1 MRIHCLAATI
11 AMAALALSGCGGDD
25 SPPPAAGAGAGGTGT
40 GGAATGGAATGGAA
54 AGGAAAGGAAAGGG
68 GKPFELDGSWIYL
81 GPSDVPHD
89 LVIGD
94 SSMNYKAVAGDWS
107 SDWTINAYDNELH
120 HFQTVFKSGS
130 GTYLPM
136 GNSMSGAYELAGA
149 LLTIQLAQDLTAYP
163 QVQGAGTC
171 TNAADGMP
179 LSNCRLYIKG
189 N

>member
-11 AMAALALSGCGGDD
+11 AMAALAVSGCGGDD
-25 SPPPAAGAGAGGTGT
+25 SPPPAGG
-40 GGAATGGAATGGAA
+40 TGGAATGGAA

-120 HFQTVFKSGS
+120 H
-130 GTYLPM
+130 
-136 GNSMSGAYELAGA
+136 
-149 LLTIQLAQDLTAYP
+149 
-163 QVQGAGTC
+163 
-171 TNAADGMP
+171 
-179 LSNCRLYIKG
+179 
-189 N
+189 